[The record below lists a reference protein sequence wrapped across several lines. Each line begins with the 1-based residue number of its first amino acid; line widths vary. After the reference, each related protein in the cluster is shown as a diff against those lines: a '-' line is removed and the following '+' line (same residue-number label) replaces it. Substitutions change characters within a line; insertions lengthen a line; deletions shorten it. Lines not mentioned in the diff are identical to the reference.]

1 MVTVL
6 VALAVF
12 ALIVALVVA
21 VAVDPGPA
29 PDESALAY
37 EEAWDRLEFA
47 SLWDLS
53 GDELRDGLDRKAFV
67 AAKLAAYSQQPG
79 LGQLA
84 REVTLEDTRAARS
97 IAVVHTRVELRDG
110 GVARNEIRLTKR
122 AGRWVVVAY
131 QLRTDAPPA
140 TAT

>member
-1 MVTVL
+1 MVTAL

-12 ALIVALVVA
+12 SLIVALVVA
-21 VAVDPGPA
+21 VARDPGPSPA
-29 PDESALAY
+29 ESALAY
-37 EEAWDRLEFA
+37 EDAWDRLDFS

-67 AAKLAAYSQQPG
+67 AAKQAAYSQQAG

-84 REVTLEDTRAARS
+84 QEVTLEDARTARS
-97 IAVVHTRVELRDG
+97 IAVVHTRVDLRDG
-110 GVARNEIRLTKR
+110 GVARNEVRLTKR

-140 TAT
+140 PAT

>member
-1 MVTVL
+1 MVTAL

-12 ALIVALVVA
+12 ALVVSLIVA
-21 VAVDPGPA
+21 VAHDPGPSPA
-29 PDESALAY
+29 ESALAY
-37 EEAWDRLEFA
+37 EDAWDRLDFA
-47 SLWDLS
+47 TLWELS

-84 REVTLEDTRAARS
+84 REVTLEDTRSAQS

-110 GVARNEIRLTKR
+110 GTARNEVRLTKR
-122 AGRWVVVAY
+122 AGRWAVVAY

-140 TAT
+140 AAT